1 MTTMTK
7 KSSVPEIEK
16 NWEYKDRTYILK
28 GEFSPVSYTIQG
40 RHTPRKPLMWFD
52 EGLKINREI
61 RLATNQKSLFVDE
74 QDGFVTLTH
83 IMFQDGVL
91 NVPRT
96 EINMQKLLSIYHP
109 DKDKVWEEVD
119 VRKKAADEIDLLE
132 YELKAL
138 NLVQELDIDHLEA
151 IMRTELGSSV
161 GSMSSKE
168 LKRDAYK
175 FAKKDPSLFI
185 ELSQDEDIKLRNLA
199 NRAVE
204 QGIIMLTD
212 DNTVFKF
219 ASNDKKIMTV
229 PFDQNPYAALAQ
241 YFKTDEGIDLMKSLT
256 KKLA

>member
-1 MTTMTK
+1 MTK

-219 ASNDKKIMTV
+219 ANGKKIMTI
-229 PFDQNPYAALAQ
+229 PFDQHPYGALAQ
-241 YFKTDEGIDLMKSLT
+241 YFKTDDGVDLMKSLT

>member
-52 EGLKINREI
+52 EGLKMNREI

-219 ASNDKKIMTV
+219 ANGKKIMTI
-229 PFDQNPYAALAQ
+229 PFDQHPYGALAQ
-241 YFKTDEGIDLMKSLT
+241 YFKTDDGVDLMKSLT

>member
-219 ASNDKKIMTV
+219 ANGKKIMTI
-229 PFDQNPYAALAQ
+229 PFDQHPYGALAQ
-241 YFKTDEGIDLMKSLT
+241 YFKTDDGVDLMKSLT

>member
-219 ASNDKKIMTV
+219 ANGKKIMTV
-229 PFDQNPYAALAQ
+229 PFDQHPYGALAQ
-241 YFKTDEGIDLMKSLT
+241 YFKTDDGVDLMKSLT

>member
-1 MTTMTK
+1 MTK

-52 EGLKINREI
+52 EGLKINREV

-109 DKDKVWEEVD
+109 DKNKVWEEVD

-219 ASNDKKIMTV
+219 ANGKKIMTI
-229 PFDQNPYAALAQ
+229 PFDQHPYGALAQ
-241 YFKTDEGIDLMKSLT
+241 YFKTDDGVDLMKSLT